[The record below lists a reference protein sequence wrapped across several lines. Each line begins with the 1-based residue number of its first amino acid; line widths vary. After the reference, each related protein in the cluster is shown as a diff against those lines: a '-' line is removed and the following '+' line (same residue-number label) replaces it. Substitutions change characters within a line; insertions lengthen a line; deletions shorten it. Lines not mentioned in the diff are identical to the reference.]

1 MSLHLEFKKSTR
13 QFWRQM
19 EMFHVF
25 TLQPEL
31 QVSVSYNS
39 DLVNRILLHSEYC
52 YVEVTE
58 KTAIT
63 FKATVIDKL
72 PLYDVE
78 ALIRRFTF
86 KTLDQSHVATLG
98 MML

>member
-1 MSLHLEFKKSTR
+1 MVLNLEFKQTTR

-31 QVSVSYNS
+31 EVRVSYDS
-39 DLVNRILLHSEYC
+39 QLIERILLHSEYC
-52 YVEVTE
+52 SIEIPE
-58 KTAIT
+58 KPTTT
-63 FKATVIDKL
+63 FQATIIDAL
-72 PLYDVE
+72 PLHAVE

-86 KTLDQSHVATLG
+86 ETFDQSHVATLG
-98 MML
+98 LL